1 MTLPSH
7 LQQLAFHWPWRDY
20 QARVLTAIDAH
31 LDDNRLHI
39 VAAPGSGKTVLGL
52 EVMRR
57 LGKPA
62 LVLSPTRTIRNQW
75 LERLQD
81 FLPPGAS
88 WPLPWVSGELDAPAF
103 FTSITYQALH
113 GQSRRETEELEE
125 ASVEEAG
132 ELEKAPDPSE
142 LQTVAARLRE
152 IGIGTLIL
160 DEAHHLRAEWWKA
173 LSKLVEA
180 LPGLT
185 VVSLTATPPYDVSGY
200 EWDRYHELCGPIDE
214 EIAVPELVRSGTLC
228 PHQDFVWT
236 VVPTKSERQHTRD
249 YDQAVDTFRGQWLV
263 DKGFITE
270 LASHPWCGPEP
281 DLGEVLANAESVH
294 ALLVFLYAADQPLP
308 GPLLKLMDLKSHA
321 IPALDRRWWQVLIK
335 SYLFDRHWPENEAGE
350 TRRKVMKRQLRE
362 ANLLWRRELRLDQSR
377 PIKTGLTL
385 SSAKLDA
392 CVAVHRLERQHRG
405 AALRQV
411 ILTDFIRDE
420 GIDEAAAGENSLGA
434 WPVLRR
440 LVEAA
445 DQGSGEAEDMALLS
459 GRLTVLHQSRLPAL
473 QALLGSEIDSN
484 PVAALPGFVRL
495 KGGGQHLVGS
505 ITRLI
510 SEGRLRLLVGTRA
523 LLGEGW
529 DCPAVNS
536 LILASF
542 VGSYVLTNQM
552 RGRAIRTDRQDP
564 HKVASIW
571 HLVALAHD
579 TPSGFVDLRELERRF
594 ETFVGLSEHEPRIEN
609 GLKRIK
615 LAYGDRFNISNAPF
629 HYERS
634 NRLMAVRLEGIGEI
648 AGRWRQAIDG
658 GRQGRVAP
666 TVRAGNPPRH
676 TGFFFN
682 RTLGFLLFEAVSGFC
697 ADLFYSLARSRADN
711 AADLFNVLAFA
722 AAIAF
727 LYTLPKLWKAGV
739 LTMRHLPV
747 DGTIRQMGLALRD
760 ALCASGIIDKRPAE
774 LPLNVE
780 KHHDGSISLNLEG
793 ADFYTQSLFA
803 DAMEELLSPID
814 NPRYLL
820 TRQRKR
826 RFWQS
831 RDYHAV
837 PGIFGSHKD
846 KALALHHE
854 WVKRL
859 GKGELI
865 YTRAEDGRRLLLQ
878 ARARAFSTA
887 MQARNERRDQ
897 WM

>member
-1 MTLPSH
+1 MTIPGH
-7 LQQLAFHWPWRDY
+7 LQQLAFRWPWRDY
-20 QARVLTAIDAH
+20 QARVLSAIDVH

-75 LERLQD
+75 LDRLQD
-81 FLPPGAS
+81 FLPPGAP
-88 WPLPWVSGELDAPAF
+88 WPLTWTSADLNAPAF

-113 GQSRRETEELEE
+113 SQSRREADELEE
-125 ASVEEAG
+125 ASAQEAAAL
-132 ELEKAPDPSE
+132 ELAPDTDE
-142 LQTVAARLRE
+142 LKAVATTLRE
-152 IGIGTLIL
+152 VGLGTLIL

-185 VVSLTATPPYDVSGY
+185 VVSLTATPPYDVSGH

-236 VVPTKSERQHTRD
+236 VVPTKSERQHTRE
-249 YDQAVDTFRGQWLV
+249 YDQAVDSFCEQWLV
-263 DKGFITE
+263 EEKFIAE
-270 LASHPWCGPEP
+270 LAAHPWCGAEP
-281 DLGEVLANAESVH
+281 DLGEVLANAET
-294 ALLVFLYAADQPLP
+294 ATAFLVFLYAADLSLP
-308 GPLLKLMDLKSHA
+308 KPLLKLLDLNSRE
-321 IPALDRRWWQVLIK
+321 IPRLDRRWWQVLIK
-335 SYLFDRHWPENEAGE
+335 SYLFDKHWPGSKEGEA
-350 TRRKVMKRQLRE
+350 RRKAMKRQLRDTH
-362 ANLLWRRELRLDQSR
+362 LLWRRELRLDQSR
-377 PIKTGLTL
+377 PIKTELTL

-420 GIDEAAAGENSLGA
+420 SINEKPGEESSLGA
-434 WPVLRR
+434 WPVLLR
-440 LVEAA
+440 LVDAA
-445 DQGSGEAEDMALLS
+445 DSDEAEDMALLS
-459 GRLTVLHQSRLPAL
+459 GRLVVIHQSRLPAL
-473 QALLGSEIDSN
+473 QGHLNSKIDTRSI
-484 PVAALPGFVRL
+484 PALPGFVRL
-495 KGGGQHLVGS
+495 NGAGQHLVGAM
-505 ITRLI
+505 TRLI

-536 LILASF
+536 LVLASF

-552 RGRAIRTDRQDP
+552 RGRAIRIDRQNP
-564 HKVASIW
+564 YKVASIW
-571 HLVALAHD
+571 HLVALAHN
-579 TPSGFVDLRELERRF
+579 TPSGFVDLKELERRF

-615 LAYGDRFNISNAPF
+615 LAYGDRFKLNNGQF

-634 NRLMAVRLEGIGEI
+634 NRQMAERLADINDV
-648 AGRWRQAIDG
+648 APRWQEAIDG
-658 GRQGRVAP
+658 GRQGRVVP
-666 TVRAGNPPRH
+666 TVRSGKPPRH

-682 RTLGFLLFEAVSGFC
+682 RTLGYLLFETTCGLG
-697 ADLFYSLARSRADN
+697 ADLFNTLARSRADS
-711 AADLFNVLAFA
+711 AADLLNAFA
-722 AAIAF
+722 LGAAFAF
-727 LYTLPKLWKAGV
+727 IYALPKLWKAGV
-739 LTMRHLPV
+739 LTLRHLPV

-760 ALCASGIIDKRPAE
+760 ALCASGFIDRRPND
-774 LPLNVE
+774 LPLNVQ
-780 KHHDGSISLNLEG
+780 KHFDGSVSLSLEG

-814 NPRYLL
+814 NPRYLI
-820 TRQRKR
+820 TRHRDR

-837 PGIFGSHKD
+837 PGILGSHKD
-846 KALALHHE
+846 KALALHQA
-854 WVKRL
+854 WVQRL

-865 YTRAEDGRRLLLQ
+865 YTRAEDGRLLLLQ
-878 ARARAFSTA
+878 ARGRAFSTA
-887 MQARNERRDQ
+887 MQARSERRDQ
-897 WM
+897 WQ

>member
-1 MTLPSH
+1 MTVPVH
-7 LQQLAFHWPWRDY
+7 LQQLAFRWPWRDY
-20 QARVLTAIDAH
+20 QARVLSAIDTH

-75 LERLQD
+75 LERLRD
-81 FLPPGAS
+81 FLPPGEERLLTWTSADLS
-88 WPLPWVSGELDAPAF
+88 APAF
-103 FTSITYQALH
+103 FTSVTYQALH
-113 GQSRRETEELEE
+113 SQSRREAEEPEDAAAEEADELEQ
-125 ASVEEAG
+125 APSTG
-132 ELEKAPDPSE
+132 ELKAV
-142 LQTVAARLRE
+142 VATLRE
-152 IGIGTLIL
+152 AGIGTLIL

-173 LSKLVEA
+173 LSKLVGE

-185 VVSLTATPPYDVSGY
+185 VVSLTATPPYDVSGH

-228 PHQDFVWT
+228 PHQDFIWT
-236 VVPTKSERQHTRD
+236 VVPTKSERQRTRA
-249 YDQAVDTFRGQWLV
+249 YDQAVDTFCEQWLAEQE
-263 DKGFITE
+263 FIAE
-270 LASHPWCGPEP
+270 LAAHPWCGAEP
-281 DLGEVLANAESVH
+281 DLGEVLANAETAN
-294 ALLVFLYAADQPLP
+294 ALLVFLRATDSVMSR
-308 GPLLKLMDLKSHA
+308 PLLRLMALKPNELPKLE
-321 IPALDRRWWQVLIK
+321 RRWWQVLIK
-335 SYLFDRHWPENEAGE
+335 SYLFDKHWPESEEGDA
-350 TRRKVMKRQLRE
+350 RRKAMKRQLRD
-362 ANLLWRRELRLDQSR
+362 AHLLWRRELRLDQSR
-377 PIKTGLTL
+377 PIKTELTL

-392 CVAVHRLERQHRG
+392 CVEVHRLERQQRG
-405 AALRQV
+405 EGLRQV

-420 GIDEAAAGENSLGA
+420 GIDETATDADAALGA

-440 LVEAA
+440 LVDFA
-445 DQGSGEAEDMALLS
+445 GPGHNEDMALLS
-459 GRLTVLHQSRLPAL
+459 GRLTVLHRSHLPAL
-473 QALLGSEIDSN
+473 QEILGSDIDSR

-495 KGGGQHLVGS
+495 NGGGQHLVGAM
-505 ITRLI
+505 TRLL

-536 LILASF
+536 LVLASF

-552 RGRAIRTDRQDP
+552 RGRAIRIDRQDP

-571 HLVALAHD
+571 HIVALAHD
-579 TPSGFVDLRELERRF
+579 TPSGFVDLEELERRF
-594 ETFVGLSEHEPRIEN
+594 ETFVGLSEREPRIEN

-615 LAYGDRFNISNAPF
+615 LAYGDRFNITNAPF

-634 NRLMAVRLEGIGEI
+634 NRVMAERLANADEI
-648 AGRWRQAIDG
+648 AGRWHQAIDG
-658 GRQGRVAP
+658 GKQGRVVP
-666 TVRAGNPPRH
+666 TVRSSKPPRH

-682 RTLGFLLFEAVSGFC
+682 RTLGYLLFETGTGF
-697 ADLFYSLARSRADN
+697 AANFLNTLSRSRADS
-711 AADLFNVLAFA
+711 AEGLLKLLAVA

-727 LYTLPKLWKAGV
+727 IYALPKLWKAAI
-739 LTMRHLPV
+739 LTLRHLPV
-747 DGTIRQMGLALRD
+747 DGTLRQMGLALRD
-760 ALCASGIIDKRPAE
+760 ALCNSGIVDKRANE

-780 KHHDGSISLNLEG
+780 KHPDRSISLSLDG

-803 DAMEELLSPID
+803 DAMEELLGPID
-814 NPRYLL
+814 NPRYLI
-820 TRQRKR
+820 TRQQKR

-837 PGIFGSHKD
+837 PGVLGNHKD
-846 KALALHHE
+846 KALALHQA

-865 YTRAEDGRRLLLQ
+865 YTRVEDGRRLLLQ

-887 MQARNERRDQ
+887 MQASAERYDR
-897 WM
+897 WR